1 MNKRYNPADH
11 ADDVGVI
18 GTDELG
24 VTGPQEV
31 FPAPAILTPT
41 ALKKVAKKEL
51 KAKLA
56 NLNKDTD
63 SHFASLDKATATE
76 AQLRAWVDESEAVVL
91 LSVSCMHEAFYY
103 SYNYC
108 INCI

>member
-51 KAKLA
+51 
-56 NLNKDTD
+56 
-63 SHFASLDKATATE
+63 S
-76 AQLRAWVDESEAVVL
+76 
-91 LSVSCMHEAFYY
+91 
-103 SYNYC
+103 
-108 INCI
+108 